1 MAVKP
6 LVSAPNP
13 VLSRKTSRVK
23 RVDAGVRRLVE
34 DMIET
39 MHDAHGVGLAANQ
52 IGVPLRIAVIQL
64 PDEDEAVVL
73 INPEVVL
80 REGSRELTE
89 GCLSIP
95 GYSGLAL
102 RSEKVRVKA
111 QGLDGKPFRIEAECD
126 LMAQVLEHETDHL
139 DGHLYV
145 ERLVSKDQLWKNDE
159 DEVEE
164 DEVEEDEEWDATEAA
179 SSSK

>member
-1 MAVKP
+1 MAVRP
-6 LVSAPNP
+6 LVSAQDP

-23 RVDAGVRRLVE
+23 RVDAGIRRLVK

-39 MHDAHGVGLAANQ
+39 MHDAQGVGLAANQ

-64 PDEDEAVVL
+64 PDDEEALVL
-73 INPEVVL
+73 VNPEVVH

-95 GYSGLAL
+95 GYSGSTV
-102 RSEKVRVKA
+102 RSEKVHVKA
-111 QGLDGKPFRIEAECD
+111 RGLDGKPIRIKAEGD
-126 LMAQVLEHETDHL
+126 LLAQALEHETDHL

-145 ERLVSKDQLWKNDE
+145 ERLVSPDE
-159 DEVEE
+159 IWRH
-164 DEVEEDEEWDATEAA
+164 DEEEESERDATEAA
-179 SSSK
+179 SSSN

>member
-1 MAVKP
+1 MAVRP
-6 LVSAPNP
+6 LVSAPSP
-13 VLSRKTSRVK
+13 ALSRKTSRVK
-23 RVDAGVRRLVE
+23 RIDAGVRRLVE

-111 QGLDGKPFRIEAECD
+111 QGLDGKPFRIEADCD

-159 DEVEE
+159 DEMEE
-164 DEVEEDEEWDATEAA
+164 DVERDATEAA